1 MVARI
6 DPRIEN
12 MSGSRQFD
20 CNSLVIIVIGRS
32 GHKTY
37 SHDVTM
43 GRITQK
49 VNREQVF
56 LSL

>member
-12 MSGSRQFD
+12 MLGSRQFD

-32 GHKTY
+32 GHKTA
-37 SHDVTM
+37 TM
-43 GRITQK
+43 
-49 VNREQVF
+49 
-56 LSL
+56 